1 MLNNTPLDQE
11 AKTLASKIA
20 ADLARLRMICVD
32 PVSIAVSDVI
42 DIELRPASE
51 GHRVLIG
58 RSGWG
63 HTVVKYTAEGL
74 VLDVFGEDAISP
86 LHTANVGED
95 ELSITQEACTDVP
108 ALPEKL
114 EWATVGE
121 TAEIGLSLKHYF
133 VTNPLMDVGL
143 IDKVDPMECW
153 GLTLSQANF
162 IVGLNEQLQEAVEGA
177 LNVACA
183 RLQRYTGISDGG
195 FAGMYFSDPD
205 IRNQL
210 AEIFAAYIVAD
221 FNGNES

>member
-1 MLNNTPLDQE
+1 MLNNTPLEQE

-20 ADLARLRMICVD
+20 ADLARLREISVD
-32 PVSIAVSDVI
+32 PVSIVVSDMI

-51 GHRVLIG
+51 GNRVLIG

-63 HTVVKYTAEGL
+63 HTVVNYTAEGL
-74 VLDVFGEDAISP
+74 ILDVFGEDEIRH
-86 LHTANVGED
+86 LHTACVSEED
-95 ELSITQEACTDVP
+95 LSTSQEASTDVP

-114 EWATVGE
+114 NWETIGE
-121 TAEIGLSLKHYF
+121 IAEIGLSLEHYF

-162 IVGLNEQLQEAVEGA
+162 IVGLNEQLQEAVDDA

-183 RLQRYTGISDGG
+183 RLQRHAGIKDGG
-195 FAGMYFSDPD
+195 FAGLYFSDPK
-205 IRNQL
+205 IRNKL
-210 AEIFAAYIVAD
+210 AEVFAAYIVAD
-221 FNGNES
+221 FNGNQS